1 VILVGRAH
9 GQKTRDK
16 NKAKLPQVPRSQIV
30 KDDEE
35 IEIAK
40 ELDAQYEL
48 ERKPGFPPTG
58 VKRKD

>member
-1 VILVGRAH
+1 MGRAQN
-9 GQKTRDK
+9 QKARDK

-35 IEIAK
+35 LEIAK

-58 VKRKD
+58 VRRKD